1 MDRKIQTIEMTLA
14 NNENDIRAKQDE
26 ISQKMIHQSE
36 MTTILGFVEEKTREM
51 LKNKHDSVCHQ
62 NDLTRQT
69 NKCEQKIG
77 NLRKEIV

>member
-51 LKNKHDSVCHQ
+51 SWSNYARAILEMED
-62 NDLTRQT
+62 
-69 NKCEQKIG
+69 
-77 NLRKEIV
+77 